1 MKVVSRLPVL
11 DEYADAD
18 RCAVMLGNDV
28 LVLSEIPTALL
39 RMLAEGP
46 RCLEEVEGR
55 LAADFGPAPEGALAG
70 VVEQLV
76 AAGLLEVA
84 EVSA

>member
-1 MKVVSRLPVL
+1 MKVLSRLPVL
-11 DEYADAD
+11 DEYADAA

-39 RMLAEGP
+39 RVLSEGP
-46 RCLEEVEGR
+46 RSLDEVEAR
-55 LAADFGPAPEGALAG
+55 LAADFGPAPEGALAD
-70 VVEQLV
+70 VVTQLV
-76 AAGLLEVA
+76 DAGLLEVT

>member
-1 MKVVSRLPVL
+1 MKVLSRLPVL
-11 DEYADAD
+11 DEYADAA

-39 RMLAEGP
+39 RALSEGP
-46 RCLEEVEGR
+46 RSLDEVEAR
-55 LAADFGPAPEGALAG
+55 LAADFGPAPEGALAD
-70 VVEQLV
+70 VVDQLV
-76 AAGLLEVA
+76 DAGLLEVT

>member
-1 MKVVSRLPVL
+1 MKVLSRLPVL
-11 DEYADAD
+11 DEYADAA

-39 RMLAEGP
+39 RLLAEG
-46 RCLEEVEGR
+46 LLSLADVESR
-55 LAADFGPAPEGALAG
+55 LAADFGPAPEGALAD
-70 VVEQLV
+70 VVAQLV
-76 AAGLLEVA
+76 DAGLLEVT

>member
-1 MKVVSRLPVL
+1 MKVLSRLPVL
-11 DEYADAD
+11 DEYADAA

-39 RMLAEGP
+39 RALSEGP
-46 RCLEEVEGR
+46 RSLDEVEAR
-55 LAADFGPAPEGALAG
+55 LAADFGPAPEGALAD
-70 VVEQLV
+70 VVAQLV
-76 AAGLLEVA
+76 DAGLLEVT